1 MAAGRDSGA
10 GSLLSSVRPG
20 KGDLMRFNQRF
31 VRGPLL
37 AAAAAG
43 LLLLLPSAARTGPD
57 RSGQLASANST
68 SGATF
73 HGSTGGVAL
82 SRPIVGM
89 AATADGGGYWLVASD
104 GGIFA
109 FGDARFHGS
118 TGGVALS
125 RPIVGMAATAD
136 GGGYWL
142 VASDGGIF
150 AFGDARFY
158 GSTGAISLA
167 SPIVGLASNRS
178 VAGYWLVASDGGI
191 FVFNPTAVTTPPVS
205 GSGAGGP
212 GPGPVSHFS
221 TQPVGATLPSD
232 ATCASEVRAAPEVRP
247 ANTGANETRGV
258 GGNSLYPRVTGD
270 YVGTT
275 DEIIQ
280 WAACKWGIDED
291 IVRAQAAVE
300 SYWFQRN
307 TGDFTTDPTQ
317 CPPGYQTLGAN
328 GVAGECPESI
338 GIVQVR
344 YPYHQTAFATDD
356 DAAVSTAYNLDYAY
370 ASWWNCYQG
379 NDGWLNQFN
388 PPTPYKAGD
397 AWGCVGLWY
406 SGRWYDSGAQSYI
419 AKVQGY
425 LSQRIWTTPGF
436 LAYT

>member
-1 MAAGRDSGA
+1 M
-10 GSLLSSVRPG
+10 LFHRP
-20 KGDLMRFNQRF
+20 L
-31 VRGPLL
+31 VRGLL
-37 AAAAAG
+37 LGALAAG
-43 LLLLLPSAARTGPD
+43 LLLVLPTAA
-57 RSGQLASANST
+57 ST
-68 SGATF
+68 SLDNSVAAAAVTAASSATF

-118 TGGVALS
+118 TGGVRLS

-150 AFGDARFY
+150 AFGDAHFY
-158 GSTGAISLA
+158 GSTGGVPLSR
-167 SPIVGLASNRS
+167 PIVGVTSSHAVS
-178 VAGYWLVASDGGI
+178 GYWLVASDGGI
-191 FVFNPTAVTTPPVS
+191 FVFSPTSTIT
-205 GSGAGGP
+205 GGAGP
-212 GPGPVSHFS
+212 GPGGAGPKPVSHFS
-221 TQPVGATLPSD
+221 TLAAGAALPSD

-247 ANTGANETRGV
+247 ANTQANNTRGV
-258 GGNSLYPRVTGD
+258 GGNSLYPRVSGN

-291 IVRAQAAVE
+291 VVRAQAAVE

-317 CPPGYQTLGAN
+317 CPPGYKTLGAN

-344 YPYHQTAFATDD
+344 YPYHQTAFATNN

-370 ASWWNCYQG
+370 ASWRNCYEG
-379 NDGWLNQFN
+379 NDGWLNQYN

-397 AWGCVGLWY
+397 LWGCVGLWY
-406 SGRWYDSGAQSYI
+406 SGRWYDSGADGYI
-419 AKVQGY
+419 AKVQSY
-425 LSQRIWTTPGF
+425 LNQRIWETPGF